1 MNATR
6 ILRDKIVRPLEENSK
21 WLGSL
26 AALVSVSAVAL
37 LAVRWLVLAPDVA
50 VTVKQNQLAFPS
62 KIVQP
67 FQKNLPRA
75 KLLALA
81 SADSAFSPLIAL
93 DDFTRDTKDFVAID
107 IANNSGR
114 TLLNVDIRVKGVHRL
129 TGYSMT
135 GDLLQSIE
143 QKQISDSTRFDAE
156 SGLLTIGAI
165 RRFPPSTNLKI
176 FVWGD
181 AGLLDVLGADP
192 VSVVYDGGT
201 GVLIRH
207 AEVQGNNAFVY
218 ENGALLFVLVVIVNS
233 AALALRHQIRAR
245 IEPATPPSID
255 D

>member
-1 MNATR
+1 MSASTFFR
-6 ILRDKIVRPLEENSK
+6 ERVVRPLEENSK

-37 LAVRWLVLAPDVA
+37 LAARWLFAAPDVA
-50 VTVKQNQLAFPS
+50 VTVRQNQLAFPP

-67 FQKNLPRA
+67 FQKSLPRA

-81 SADSAFSPLIAL
+81 GADSAFSPLIAL
-93 DDFTRDTKDFVAID
+93 DDFTRDTKDFVAVD

-129 TGYSMT
+129 TGYSLT
-135 GDLLQSIE
+135 GDLLQSVE

-156 SGLLTIGAI
+156 SGLLTVGAI
-165 RRFPPSTNLKI
+165 RRFPPSTNLRI

-218 ENGALLFVLVVIVNS
+218 ENGALLFVLIVVVNS
-233 AALALRHQIRAR
+233 AVLALRHQTRTQA
-245 IEPATPPSID
+245 EPSTAPSSEV
-255 D
+255 